1 MKQEKG
7 VPSASSA
14 MLHGLNKEIFE
25 RKKVIHT
32 KKRKKALEFIK
43 NQCCLGDQT
52 KETPRFIPLGIG
64 NLSIPAPG
72 LYGVSEGNLVCIP
85 TVFVLSKPLSVKVV
99 HYGKW
104 LVHYSWSISEQGSQ
118 SIE

>member
-25 RKKVIHT
+25 KKKVIHT

-43 NQCCLGDQT
+43 N
-52 KETPRFIPLGIG
+52 
-64 NLSIPAPG
+64 
-72 LYGVSEGNLVCIP
+72 
-85 TVFVLSKPLSVKVV
+85 
-99 HYGKW
+99 
-104 LVHYSWSISEQGSQ
+104 
-118 SIE
+118 